1 MERLLFTTILKDKF
15 FLISSFYLFYFS
27 AVGVYVIY
35 LPKILSN
42 IGYSATQ
49 IGIVFSI
56 APLIRFLLPF
66 FFLKKFKLDV
76 KVFHISL
83 FVLLASVGLLY
94 LTLENFYLFCI
105 AIFFYGASASIILPY
120 VDTYSLELL
129 SKEIYGKARLYGSI
143 GFILIALVLAK
154 FLESNYIG
162 LHFIAVTI
170 IFVVLSAYLLT
181 NDTNFTKET
190 ITHENSFS
198 LSNKLNLW
206 ISIFLMQVSFGAF
219 YSFFTIYEKEAGLD
233 LEVISYLWTF
243 GVVCEIVLFYYQAK
257 FLKFDL
263 YKLMQFSVFITAVRW
278 LILYLFP
285 DNLTLL
291 FISQSF
297 HAFSF
302 ALYHTVTLSYLYKL
316 YHNKNLASQF
326 YYGIGFGLGGFF
338 GSLIAGYFYG
348 GYLFLFSSI
357 VAFLAFLAI
366 FKKRIYF

>member
-1 MERLLFTTILKDKF
+1 LKILKNKF
-15 FLISSFYLFYFS
+15 FLISSFYFFYFS

-42 IGYSATQ
+42 VGYSPKE

-66 FFLKKFKLDV
+66 LFLKKFKLNI

-83 FVLLASVGLLY
+83 LVLLLSVGGLY
-94 LTLENFYLFCI
+94 LTIKNFYLFSI

-129 SKEIYGKARLYGSI
+129 KKEVYGKARLYGSI
-143 GFILIALVLAK
+143 GFIIIALVVAK
-154 FLESNYIG
+154 YLNNSNYIG
-162 LHFIAVTI
+162 LHFIAITV
-170 IFVVLSAYLLT
+170 FFSVLSGYLLT
-181 NDTNFTKET
+181 LDSNFTKES
-190 ITHENSFS
+190 IK
-198 LSNKLNLW
+198 KLKRFTFKGEIKLW

-219 YSFFTIYEKEAGLD
+219 YSFFTIYEKEAGLS
-233 LEVISYLWTF
+233 LETISYLWTF
-243 GVVCEIVLFYYQAK
+243 GVLCEIVLFYFQAK

-263 YKLMQFSVFITAVRW
+263 YKLMKFSIFITSVRW
-278 LILYLFP
+278 FLIYLFP
-285 DNLTLL
+285 NNLNIL

-302 ALYHTVTLSYLYKL
+302 ALYHTVTLSYLYKI
-316 YHNKNLASQF
+316 YHDKNLASQF

-338 GSLIAGYFYG
+338 GSVIAGYFYG
-348 GYLFLFSSI
+348 DYIFLISTVIAF
-357 VAFLAFLAI
+357 VAFVVQ
-366 FKKRIYF
+366 

>member
-1 MERLLFTTILKDKF
+1 MGQLLFTTILKSKF
-15 FLISSFYLFYFS
+15 FLISSFYFFYFS

-42 IGYSATQ
+42 IGYSSTQ
-49 IGIVFSI
+49 IGIAFSI
-56 APLIRFLLPF
+56 APLVRFLLPF

-76 KVFHISL
+76 KVFHVSL

-94 LTLENFYLFCI
+94 LTIENFYLFCI
-105 AIFFYGASASIILPY
+105 ALFFYGASASIILPY

-129 SKEIYGKARLYGSI
+129 SKEVYGKARLYGSI
-143 GFILIALVLAK
+143 GFILVALILAK
-154 FLESNYIG
+154 FLESNYMG

-170 IFVVLSAYLLT
+170 LFVVISAYLLT
-181 NDTNFTKET
+181 SDTNFTKE
-190 ITHENSFS
+190 NKSDKKFS
-198 LSNKLNLW
+198 IKGDFSLW

-219 YSFFTIYEKEAGLD
+219 YSFFTIYEKEAGLS
-233 LEVISYLWTF
+233 LEMISYLWTF
-243 GVVCEIVLFYYQAK
+243 GVVCEIVLFYFQAK
-257 FLKFDL
+257 FLKYDL
-263 YKLMQFSVFITAVRW
+263 FKLMQFSIFVTSVRW
-278 LILYLFP
+278 MILYIFP

-302 ALYHTVTLSYLYKL
+302 ALYHTVTLSYLYKI

-348 GYLFLFSSI
+348 EYLFLFSSI

-366 FKKRIYF
+366 FKKWIYF